1 MACRDGNG
9 LFSRGIFAL
18 SIEDKMAAGAFGRAR
33 NCGCEKMAAAKNV
46 SWVLVWAVKLMDEI
60 HYPIICSSVIKQLES
75 GTTGRRR
82 EIE

>member
-1 MACRDGNG
+1 MGA
-9 LFSRGIFAL
+9 LGIV
-18 SIEDKMAAGAFGRAR
+18 GA
-33 NCGCEKMAAAKNV
+33 KKWQLQKNV

-75 GTTGRRR
+75 GTTGSRR